1 MTETKTLTDAQ
12 HVEIRLADRV
22 RVTSWGYGARLADC
36 GTVSAVHRINRT
48 RVEITDSDGQRRTV
62 GAKCLMVLRRDGGHG
77 YEASNLEA
85 VACRYDQHAENG
97 LTWIWPG
104 IEGAVLLCLTHGY
117 PAASE
122 AYEDESTSARC
133 HWWEGTGIR

>member
-1 MTETKTLTDAQ
+1 MTETKILTDAKD
-12 HVEIRLADRV
+12 VEIRLTDRV

-36 GTVSAVHRINRT
+36 GTASPVHRVGRT

-62 GAKCLMVLRRDGGHG
+62 GAKCVMVLRRDGGSG
-77 YEASNLEA
+77 YEANEQPESR
-85 VACRYDQHAENG
+85 ACRYDEHAEGG

-104 IEGAVLLCLTHGY
+104 IEGAVLLCLSHGF
-117 PAASE
+117 PAPGE

-133 HWWEGTGIR
+133 RFWDGAR